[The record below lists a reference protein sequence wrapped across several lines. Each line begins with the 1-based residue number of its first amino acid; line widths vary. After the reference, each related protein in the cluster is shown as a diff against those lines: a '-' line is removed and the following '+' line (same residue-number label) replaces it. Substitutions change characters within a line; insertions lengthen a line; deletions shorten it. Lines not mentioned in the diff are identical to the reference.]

1 VLAITSTIP
10 QEKPIPQAPTQ
21 SHASP
26 ARSLRREAAFV
37 LGLIGGLIGITDGV
51 AFLLH
56 LIKWYLL
63 HSYISIYSIV
73 GWYTSLGTILFSVLA
88 IVGSARIL
96 GRGDNFNG
104 LLMIVSAAV
113 VLLCAEWWALPS
125 SVLIFLGGVLLLLKK
140 G

>member
-1 VLAITSTIP
+1 
-10 QEKPIPQAPTQ
+10 
-21 SHASP
+21 
-26 ARSLRREAAFV
+26 V